1 MADERTFRTV
11 LVQLR
16 LHEETTCRRLLNV
29 IRRELDQ
36 VRAMIS
42 AIEEAIANCT
52 AAATAAQQDGN
63 DQISRGNRRE
73 VQGLTLLRAQ
83 HVGQLA
89 GIKARLAHCRG
100 QWIEAVQRRK
110 ALGLLESADEMES
123 QPSVQPKP
131 REKANQVYAVKQIY
145 VQEATVS

>member
-16 LHEETTCRRLLNV
+16 LHEEATCRRLLNV

-36 VRAMIS
+36 ARAMIS

-52 AAATAAQQDGN
+52 AAGVTAQRDGN

-73 VQGLTLLRAQ
+73 ARGLTLLRAQ

-89 GIKARLAHCRG
+89 GIKARLAHCRA
-100 QWIEAVQRRK
+100 QWIEAVQRRE
-110 ALGLLESADEMES
+110 ALGLLEFADEI
-123 QPSVQPKP
+123 QPSVQPRP